1 MASDPVPVS
10 PVEPPIPARISYL
23 RERTV
28 RLPGRDGAPDR
39 PIQLGMDRPSISPDG
54 WWIALAWARDDAG
67 IVSCLDIAPR
77 SGPPPGP
84 PLLRMGPTFA
94 GALAGFVAEVGGR
107 RALRL
112 RVPEAAD
119 VGRPW
124 DRPLILQI
132 ALTWN
137 PVRGATMARNH
148 LAAEVLGAFVGAVVS
163 SGRSA

>member
-54 WWIALAWARDDAG
+54 WWIALAWARDEAG

-107 RALRL
+107 QALRL
-112 RVPEAAD
+112 RLPEAAD

-132 ALTWN
+132 ALTWD
-137 PVRGATMARNH
+137 PVRAATMTPNQ
-148 LAAEVLGAFVGAVVS
+148 LAGEALGAFERAVEAA
-163 SGRSA
+163 GRAA